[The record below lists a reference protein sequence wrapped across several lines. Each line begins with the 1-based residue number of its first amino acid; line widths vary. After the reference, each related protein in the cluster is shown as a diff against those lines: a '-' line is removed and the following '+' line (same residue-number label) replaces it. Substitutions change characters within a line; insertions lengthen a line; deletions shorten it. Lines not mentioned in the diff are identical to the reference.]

1 MAKIT
6 IDVDTTE
13 LGEVLGEIE
22 RLCARIASPPKHV
35 EARVERI
42 RAACKP
48 PVDPDTVRVEGAG
61 GKFVVRPGS
70 ELLCLLVDLRVLA
83 GER

>member
-1 MAKIT
+1 MAKAT

-13 LGEVLGEIE
+13 VVEVLGEIKGL
-22 RLCARIASPPKHV
+22 RARIGSPPKHV

-42 RAACKP
+42 LAACKP
-48 PVDPDTVRVEGAG
+48 PLDPDAGQVEWTG
-61 GKFVVRPGS
+61 GKFVVRPGP

-83 GER
+83 GEG

>member
-6 IDVDTTE
+6 IGVETTE
-13 LGEVLGEIE
+13 VVEVLREIKG
-22 RLCARIASPPKHV
+22 LCAQIGSLPKHV

-42 RAACKP
+42 LAACEP
-48 PVDPDTVRVEGAG
+48 PLDPDAGQVEWTRG
-61 GKFVVRPGS
+61 GFVVRPGP